1 MLKNK
6 KIGFIGGG
14 NMGEALIGGLI
25 NAEAV
30 LPQNIYCSDI
40 QKERT
45 EFLNKTYG
53 IHVTNNNLEV
63 IRSTEILIYA
73 IKPQIMAQVLKAT
86 ADLLDKSKLII
97 SIAAG
102 IPLPAIEILLGKKL
116 RLIRVMPNVAAL
128 IKEGASAITAGKYT
142 QKVDI
147 QVAMNIFTT
156 VGKCV
161 YLNEHHLMDAVTGL
175 SGSGPA
181 YIFIILDALADAG
194 VKMGLSRQ
202 DALLLAS
209 QTVLGA
215 AKLYLE
221 SGNHPGQLKDMV
233 TSPAGTTI
241 SGLHALE
248 KGRLRSTLMDA
259 VEAATLRSKEL
270 GAKLIDNLKKS
281 AS

>member
-14 NMGEALIGGLI
+14 NMGEALIGGLL
-25 NAEAV
+25 NAEVV
-30 LPQNIYCSDI
+30 LPENIHCSDI
-40 QKERT
+40 QIERT
-45 EFLNKTYG
+45 KFLHKTYG
-53 IHVTNNNLEV
+53 INVSNNNLEV
-63 IRSTEILIYA
+63 IRGTEILIYA
-73 IKPQIMAQVLKAT
+73 IKPQIMAQVLKET

-116 RLIRVMPNVAAL
+116 RLVRVMPNVPAL
-128 IKEGASAITAGKYT
+128 IKEGATAITAGKYT
-142 QKVDI
+142 QKKDI
-147 QVAMNIFTT
+147 QAAMNIFST

-161 YLNEHHLMDAVTGL
+161 YLNEHYLMDAVTGL

-181 YIFIILDALADAG
+181 YIFMILDALADAG

-215 AKLYLE
+215 AKLYID

-241 SGLHALE
+241 FGVHVLE

-259 VEAATLRSKEL
+259 VEAATLRSREL
-270 GAKLIDNLKKS
+270 GAELIDNLKKS
-281 AS
+281 SS

>member
-14 NMGEALIGGLI
+14 NMGEALLGGLL

-30 LPQNIYCSDI
+30 IPENIYCSDN
-40 QKERT
+40 QNERT
-45 EFLNKTYG
+45 EFLHKTYG
-53 IHVTNNNLEV
+53 VNITNNNLEV

-73 IKPQIMAQVLKAT
+73 IKPQIMVQVLKET

-102 IPLPAIEILLGKKL
+102 ISLPAIEILLGKKL

-128 IKEGASAITAGKYT
+128 IKEGATAITAGKYA
-142 QKVDI
+142 QKKDI
-147 QVAMNIFTT
+147 QVALNIFST

-215 AKLYLE
+215 AKLYME

-241 SGLHALE
+241 FGVHALE

-270 GAKLIDNLKKS
+270 GAKLIDNLKNE
-281 AS
+281 

>member
-45 EFLNKTYG
+45 EFLHKTYG

-142 QKVDI
+142 QKEDI